1 MTRDARVL
9 IHVERGSAM
18 TDDDEPL
25 AKLDKIRREARNL
38 TWLVALN
45 VFLTLL
51 VLIGVMVTR

>member
-1 MTRDARVL
+1 
-9 IHVERGSAM
+9 M